1 MADLNKNQALAV
13 AHKDGPMLVLAGP
26 GSGKTRVITERAKY
40 LIEQYHISPS
50 QILVITF
57 SKKAAL
63 EMQERFRQLVD
74 KKSYPVNFG
83 TFHAVFFQ
91 ILKQYKQY
99 DTTSI
104 LSQQRQIE
112 ILLQIV
118 EQMHVGVEEPR
129 SYCEKKCREISLYK
143 GSGKNKNAFLERML
157 PDEFEEFEMI
167 FKEYEAHCRRN
178 HKLDFDDMVLE
189 CYSLLKNQPY
199 FLRTWQER
207 FLYILVDEFQ
217 DSSLLQYEVIRL
229 LAKQSRN
236 LFVVGDDD
244 QSIYGFRGAL
254 CNVFTRFQNDFA
266 DAVKIQLSVNYRCSN
281 AIIHTAAT
289 LISKNKNRIAKQ
301 IVGHANEQGAVIK
314 SHHENVMS
322 EAVYVAEEI
331 KRLHEEEQIAYSE
344 IAVLYRIG
352 SCQRAIEECLLSK
365 GLPYCKSHKQRLFY
379 EETFVRDIFAY
390 LQIASGDCKKTLL
403 FQILNKPQR
412 ELHREWIPDDFFTT
426 AEFTRKQ
433 HGYQFEKLNI
443 LKGDLKKIS
452 QLPPY
457 AAVNY
462 ILRKVGYL
470 QFMRQYSYRYDMDEE
485 DISNFIEEL
494 LSRANGFVTIEEWIA
509 HVNDIC
515 KAYEYTQECHE
526 TKRDAVTLQTIHAA
540 KGLEYHTVFIV
551 GLCEG
556 ILPYKKAVSEEEIEE
571 ERRLCYVAVTRA
583 KERLYLC
590 NRTESSRGRA
600 VSRFAKEM
608 GGDSVS

>member
-1 MADLNKNQALAV
+1 MANLNENQALAV
-13 AHKDGPMLVLAGP
+13 SHKDGPMLVLAGP
-26 GSGKTRVITERAKY
+26 GSGKTRVITERTKY
-40 LIEQYHISPS
+40 LIEQYYISPS

-63 EMQERFRQLVD
+63 EMQERFRQLID

-104 LSQQRQIE
+104 LSKQRQME
-112 ILLQIV
+112 ILLHII
-118 EQMHVGVEEPR
+118 EQLHIDAQEPR

-143 GSGKNKNAFLERML
+143 GSGKNNNSFSDRML
-157 PDEFEEFEMI
+157 PDEFEEFEAV

-189 CYSLLKNQPY
+189 CYTLLKNQPHI
-199 FLRTWQER
+199 LKVWQER
-207 FLYILVDEFQ
+207 FPYILVDEFQ
-217 DSSLLQYEVIRL
+217 DSSLLQYEIIRL

-254 CNVFTRFQNDFA
+254 CNVFNRFQNDFT
-266 DAVKIQLSVNYRCSN
+266 DARKVQLSVNYRCSN
-281 AIIHTAAT
+281 AIIHTASN

-301 IVGHANEQGAVIK
+301 IVGDANEQGKVIK

-322 EAVYVAEEI
+322 EAAYVAEEI
-331 KRLHEEEQIAYSE
+331 KRLHDEEQIAYSD

-365 GLPYCKSHKQRLFY
+365 GLPYHKSHKQNLFY
-379 EETFVRDIFAY
+379 EEAFVQDIFAY
-390 LQIASGDCKKTLL
+390 LQLASGNCNKTLL

-412 ELHREWIPDDFFTT
+412 ELYREWIPDDFFTT
-426 AEFTRKQ
+426 EEFTRKQ
-433 HGYQFEKLNI
+433 HGYQFDELNT
-443 LKGDLKKIS
+443 LKGNLSKIS
-452 QLPPY
+452 QLPPF

-462 ILRKVGYL
+462 ILRRVGYL
-470 QFMRQYSYRYDMDEE
+470 QFMRQHAYRYDMDEE
-485 DISNFIEEL
+485 DISNFVEEL
-494 LSRANGFVTIEEWIA
+494 LSRANGFATIEEWLA

-515 KAYEYTQECHE
+515 KVYMHTEECHE
-526 TKRDAVTLQTIHAA
+526 KKGDAVTLQTIHAA
-540 KGLEYHTVFIV
+540 KGLEYHTVFLV

-556 ILPYKKAVSEEEIEE
+556 ILPYKKAVSEEDIEE

-590 NRTESSRGRA
+590 NRSESSRGRA

-608 GGDSVS
+608 GGD